1 VVDWYKADERVFR
14 ACDPRNLMVMTDASL
29 DVGQRAVDV
38 LDLPKMR
45 NIYDRYPAAHKKDS
59 KFFVGSMDST
69 GAGDEE

>member
-1 VVDWYKADERVFR
+1 MVEWYKADDRVFR
-14 ACDPRNLMVMTDASL
+14 ACDPRNLMVMIDASL
-29 DVGQRAVDV
+29 DVGQRAADV

-45 NIYDRYPAAHKKDS
+45 NIYDRYPAAYRKDA